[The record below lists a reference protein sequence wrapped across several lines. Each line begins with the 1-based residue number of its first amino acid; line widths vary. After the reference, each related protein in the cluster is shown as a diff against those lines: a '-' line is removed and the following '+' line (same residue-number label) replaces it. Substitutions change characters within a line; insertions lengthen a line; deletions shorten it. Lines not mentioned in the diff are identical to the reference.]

1 MQKNEEIHYINV
13 VKCWISQLYY
23 HNSFHGCMCIKV
35 ADYVHA
41 YGFKFSSV
49 QLIASAVKY
58 KIMYV

>member
-41 YGFKFSSV
+41 YGFKL
-49 QLIASAVKY
+49 QIL
-58 KIMYV
+58 